1 LTRQPDEIRHPSR
14 LNWAT
19 AFVAAV
25 GIFVLI
31 LALVLVFLLTSSNR
45 PGDRVRLLGST
56 WTVTEIDGAP
66 ANGGITVTFDDG
78 ATFGRFSSDCS
89 TIGFEWSTDTDGA
102 AFSISERTFEETG
115 CSTDAKARDTSLGA
129 ILSDV
134 DEWQA
139 PASNRIEFLRR
150 DGVTVF
156 AAQRGDVK

>member
-1 LTRQPDEIRHPSR
+1 LTRAPYEIRHPSR

-45 PGDRVRLLGST
+45 PGDSVRLLGST
-56 WTVTEIDGAP
+56 WTVTEIKGAP
-66 ANGGITVTFDDG
+66 ANGVITLTFD
-78 ATFGRFSSDCS
+78 AEANFGHFSSDCS
-89 TIGFEWSTDTDGA
+89 TLGFEWSTDTDGA
-102 AFSISERTFEETG
+102 AFSISEQTYDETG
-115 CSTDAKARDTSLGA
+115 CSSEATARDTSLRG

-134 DEWQA
+134 DEWQV